1 MKIKKV
7 DDKPM
12 VIHTKQKAKLHTH
25 EPKQVAIKGSNIY
38 TVERDPT
45 KKSAEHTKYRKSTV
59 HQVQKEGMFSKYRR
73 RVQQAN
79 QSVKVKNTFL
89 RNAGMAGGK
98 VMTDQI
104 EGEQEIQQ
112 SAMIMYEASKP
123 VQKYRRYMMIYRMGQ
138 PRMPVTL
145 HFTG

>member
-25 EPKQVAIKGSNIY
+25 EPKQAAIKGSNIY

-59 HQVQKEGMFSKYRR
+59 HQVQKEGMFSKYRKK
-73 RVQQAN
+73 VQQAN
-79 QSVKVKNTFL
+79 QSVKVKNTSL
-89 RNAGMAGGK
+89 RNAGMVGGK

-104 EGEQEIQQ
+104 EG
-112 SAMIMYEASKP
+112 
-123 VQKYRRYMMIYRMGQ
+123 GQ
-138 PRMPVTL
+138 
-145 HFTG
+145 